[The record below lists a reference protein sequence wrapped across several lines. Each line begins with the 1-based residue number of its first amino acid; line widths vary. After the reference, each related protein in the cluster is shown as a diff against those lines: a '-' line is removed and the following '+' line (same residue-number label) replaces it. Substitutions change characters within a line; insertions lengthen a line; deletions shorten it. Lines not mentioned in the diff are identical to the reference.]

1 MTIKEKLPLAVG
13 IGLPLLL
20 IVFVAVFAY
29 LPSLFVQPKYNFVY
43 ATGNLYDYEIRV
55 INGKLSLNP
64 QTYRNISGT
73 QYQYSLREPSLFLY
87 NVLEEKS
94 TEVTLS
100 QAQTYN
106 LDPSSKSPDGFTVG
120 SADSDGVSFFPFF
133 YGGRYDRGQYL
144 TGKGLSQKVT
154 DNYDFK
160 FIGWIM
166 SQ

>member
-20 IVFVAVFAY
+20 IIFVAVFAY
-29 LPSLFVQPKYNFVY
+29 LPSLFVQPKYDFVY
-43 ATGNLYDYEIRV
+43 ATSNLSDYETKV
-55 INGKLSLNP
+55 VNGKLTLNP
-64 QTYRNISGT
+64 QTRYRYGT
-73 QYQYSLREPSLFLY
+73 QYEYPLREPSLYLY

-94 TEVTLS
+94 TSITLS
-100 QAQTYN
+100 QAQIYN

-120 SADSDGVSFFPFF
+120 RADSDGVSFFPFF